1 MQFLDRQFLSVH
13 GQGVL
18 MLREKIEEL
27 LMQDSDPKEAAIQ
40 VCLLLEDMIDLY
52 GNGWFDD
59 DPVMERRLGERC
71 NTHD

>member
-1 MQFLDRQFLSVH
+1 
-13 GQGVL
+13 